1 MATMRIRLAYGR
13 DGLDLD
19 VDPARTDVVRPR
31 HASAAD
37 DPAATLRTALRHPV
51 AGPPLRDR
59 VRKGSR
65 VAISICDGTRAQPRE
80 LMVPAVL
87 AELDGLVDLD
97 DVVILVAT
105 GTHRGNTDAELRA
118 MLGDEVV
125 DHVRVVNHDARDETS
140 LVYRGVHGNGVPVWI
155 CRQWCDADVRITT
168 GFVEPHF
175 FAGFSGGPKLVVP
188 GLAGLDTV
196 LELHNAARIGDPN
209 AIWGITH
216 GNPIHDDI
224 RAVVAAVGDV
234 TFAFDVLLDDR
245 QRIVAAFG
253 GDLEP
258 MHAAACAQARQSA
271 MVAVPA
277 RFDVVVT
284 TGSGDP
290 LDQNLYQSVKG
301 MSAAATV
308 VRSGGQ
314 ILTAAACGDGF
325 PDHGSYRSVLASAP
339 SPQGLLDSIAAR
351 GRTTPD
357 QWQVQIQAKVQTL
370 AEVTVATAGLG
381 PVELAEAH
389 LRHVPADPDAVSAW
403 VAQALAAAGPNARCC
418 VLPEG
423 PQTVPYVQAAGAH

>member
-1 MATMRIRLAYGR
+1 MRIRLAYGH
-13 DGLDLD
+13 DGLDLE

-31 HASAAD
+31 HRPALA
-37 DPAATLRTALRHPV
+37 DPAAALRAACRHPV

-59 VRKGSR
+59 VPKGSR
-65 VAISICDGTRAQPRE
+65 VAISVCDGTRAQPRH

-125 DHVRVVNHDARDETS
+125 DSVRVLNHDARDADS
-140 LVYRGVHGNGVPVWI
+140 LVDLGVHGDGVSVSI
-155 CRQWCDADVRITT
+155 CRHWCEADVRITT

-175 FAGFSGGPKLVVP
+175 FAGFSGGPKMVVP

-196 LELHNAARIGDPN
+196 LELHNARRIGSPS
-209 AIWGITH
+209 ATWGITH
-216 GNPIHDDI
+216 GNPVHDDI
-224 RAVVAAVGDV
+224 RAVVAAVGGV
-234 TFAFDVLLDDR
+234 TFALDVLLDDQ

-258 MHAAACAQARQSA
+258 MHAAACAQAKATA
-271 MVAVPA
+271 MAAVPA
-277 RFDVVVT
+277 PYDVVVT
-284 TGSGDP
+284 TGSGHP

-301 MSAAATV
+301 MSAGAAIAAPGA
-308 VRSGGQ
+308 R
-314 ILTAAACGDGF
+314 ILTAAACADGF
-325 PDHGSYRSVLASAP
+325 PDHGSYRQLLAGAD
-339 SPQGLLDSIAAR
+339 SPQALLDSIAAQPHTR
-351 GRTTPD
+351 PD
-357 QWQVQIQAKVQTL
+357 QWQVQIQARLSTQAAL
-370 AEVTVATAGLG
+370 TVATDGLTAA
-381 PVELAEAH
+381 ELAQAH

-403 VAQALAAAGPNARCC
+403 VAQALTDAGPSARCC

-423 PQTVPYVQAAGAH
+423 PQTVPYVAG